1 MAATPVQGSDGG
13 RGNTRRF
20 TGSDSGDTGP
30 AMARQPGEF
39 GCTWIAER
47 AAHRGVGRRSRSSGR
62 KPLSSTTAGRA
73 DSPTIRELCVEAA
86 RACFDKG
93 GEDTVILGVGASLGI
108 TDAFVITSATSS
120 RQVRTITEAVELKVK
135 AAGGVA
141 PRYIEG
147 LSDARWVLMDYGD
160 FVVHAMLGEA
170 RDFYRLDG
178 LWSDADAWEWAAPD
192 PANSRVE
199 L

>member
-1 MAATPVQGSDGG
+1 
-13 RGNTRRF
+13 
-20 TGSDSGDTGP
+20 
-30 AMARQPGEF
+30 MARQPGEL
-39 GCTWIAER
+39 GCTFIPER
-47 AAHRGVGRRSRSSGR
+47 AARRGVRRRSRSNWR
-62 KPLSSTTAGRA
+62 KPLSSTIAGRA

-108 TDAFVITSATSS
+108 TDAFVITSASSS

-135 AAGGVA
+135 AAGGIA

-192 PANSRVE
+192 PAISRFG